1 MSFDVEPAPVRRRG
15 PRIPAIVVL
24 AAGVAVVAFAVVTA
38 DPGGTAPV
46 AGSVASPGASVAEV
60 ARVAP
65 TTGAPTATGGA
76 TTRAAPFPS
85 TRGRRLPAN
94 LECHAIS
101 DAICDAV
108 ATASLAVLPADAPA
122 VAAIDAWASILCG
135 DSLDCPPQRLA
146 RSEPLGS
153 AVVSFAGGNQAW
165 VNVVEPS
172 AIAAGNGSTDAPIA
186 WIVRWLP

>member
-1 MSFDVEPAPVRRRG
+1 MAFDVAPAPVRRRG
-15 PRIPAIVVL
+15 PRIPVIVVL
-24 AAGVAVVAFAVVTA
+24 AAGLAVVGFAVLTSNP
-38 DPGGTAPV
+38 DGQAPAV
-46 AGSVASPGASVAEV
+46 SPGPSAGAV

-65 TTGAPTATGGA
+65 TTAARTGA
-76 TTRAAPFPS
+76 TPAPFPS

-94 LECHAIS
+94 LECHAVS

-108 ATASLAVLPADAPA
+108 ATASLAILPADAPP
-122 VAAIDAWASILCG
+122 VQGIDAWASILCG

-146 RSEPLGS
+146 TSEPLGS
-153 AVVSFAGGNQAW
+153 AVVTFAGGGAQAW

-172 AIAAGNGSTDAPIA
+172 PGASGGGPADGPTA